1 MPVEERRRA
10 ALRQQVTATWGE
22 EAAETLFE
30 LMTPAGHKLATR
42 QDIEA
47 LERRMDRRFTALES
61 SVDGRFAVLDER
73 LEAMEHRIIGAV
85 ERRVADSV
93 TLQTKTLVFSQL
105 GAVVVIA
112 GLAFGLR

>member
-30 LMTPAGHKLATR
+30 LMTPAGHELATR
-42 QDIEA
+42 QDVA
-47 LERRMDRRFTALES
+47 VLQQSMDH
-61 SVDGRFAVLDER
+61 RFAVMGER
-73 LEAMEHRIIGAV
+73 LEAMEHRIVGAV

-93 TLQTKTLVFSQL
+93 TLQTRTLVVSQL

-112 GLAFGLR
+112 GLGFGLR

>member
-10 ALRQQVTATWGE
+10 ALRQQVTAAWGE

-30 LMTPAGHKLATR
+30 LMTPAGHELATR
-42 QDIEA
+42 QDVA
-47 LERRMDRRFTALES
+47 SLQQNMDH
-61 SVDGRFAVLDER
+61 RFAVMEER
-73 LEAMEHRIIGAV
+73 IVGAI
-85 ERRVADSV
+85 ERRIADSV

-105 GAVVVIA
+105 GAVVVVA

>member
-10 ALRQQVTATWGE
+10 ALRRQVTATWGE

-30 LMTPAGHKLATR
+30 LMTPAGHQVATR
-42 QDIEA
+42 QDLA
-47 LERRMDRRFTALES
+47 GLQQNMDH
-61 SVDGRFAVLDER
+61 RFAVMDQR

-85 ERRVADSV
+85 ERRIADSV
-93 TLQTKTLVFSQL
+93 TLQTRTLVVSQL